1 MSRPRAVSPVSAAVS
16 PATAAVS
23 PVTAAVRLVRPPA
36 PDARGRTTAATG
48 VVIGADE
55 PVLPGHYPGFPIF
68 PGVCV
73 IECVR
78 LSALAAPPP
87 GAGPLTMDEVESTRF
102 LSPVFPGDELSVELT
117 WRAGAAG
124 WTCTAEVATAR
135 AAAAR
140 VRVRFTTG
148 EES

>member
-1 MSRPRAVSPVSAAVS
+1 MSRPRAVSPV
-16 PATAAVS
+16 TAAVQVVRPS
-23 PVTAAVRLVRPPA
+23 VLDAGGRTAAA
-36 PDARGRTTAATG
+36 TT
-48 VVIGADE
+48 VVVGADE

-87 GAGPLTMDEVESTRF
+87 GAGPLTLAEVESTRF
-102 LSPVFPGDELSVELT
+102 LSPVFPGDELSMELT
-117 WRAGAAG
+117 WRDGAAG
-124 WTCTAEVATAR
+124 WTCTAKVATSRAVAAQAR
-135 AAAAR
+135 L
-140 VRVRFTTG
+140 RFSTG